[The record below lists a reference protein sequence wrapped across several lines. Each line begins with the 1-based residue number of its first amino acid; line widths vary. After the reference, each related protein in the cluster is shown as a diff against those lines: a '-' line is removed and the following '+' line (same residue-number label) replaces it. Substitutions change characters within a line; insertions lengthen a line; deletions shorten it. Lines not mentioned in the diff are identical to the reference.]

1 MITQR
6 ATKLESLTEVLSI
19 IKQYNYL
26 DPRSLAERIFER
38 IPNIRS
44 DTIDNIKRAVI
55 IAFKFNPIRISEI
68 LTEIN
73 ALS

>member
-1 MITQR
+1 MNCHIEQLKTIST
-6 ATKLESLTEVLSI
+6 ALKI

-26 DPRSLAERIFER
+26 DPKTLAERIFER
-38 IPNIRS
+38 LPNIRN

-55 IAFKFNPIRISEI
+55 IAFKFNPIRIHEI

-73 ALS
+73 TIS